1 MWIADHWKDYAVLDC
16 GGGEK
21 IERWG
26 NQILQRPD
34 PQAIWPRDKDCKVW
48 NKPNAIYHRSNAG
61 GGKWEIRKLPEQWAI
76 HYGDLTFQLKPMS
89 FKHTGLFPEQAANW
103 DFIDK
108 MIRHAGRPINVLNL
122 FGLHRAV
129 QRSRRQTP
137 ARPSAMLTR
146 PRAWCSGPR
155 RTPRPPA

>member
-76 HYGDLTFQLKPMS
+76 HYGDLTFQP
-89 FKHTGLFPEQAANW
+89 
-103 DFIDK
+103 
-108 MIRHAGRPINVLNL
+108 
-122 FGLHRAV
+122 V
-129 QRSRRQTP
+129 QRFVCFFQCNADFGKKVLFALRLLCFTNIGSDTGT
-137 ARPSAMLTR
+137 ALH
-146 PRAWCSGPR
+146 
-155 RTPRPPA
+155 